1 MNKLTELKKILW
13 QKADPR
19 QAEIYKRF
27 FKTGRGEYGEG
38 DIFLGIT
45 VPVLRKISR
54 QFRSMTQ
61 NDVIKLLRGKI
72 HEERFMALILL
83 VYQYQKQPEKQKSIF
98 EAYLD
103 NTPCVNNWDL
113 VDSSAPQIVGRYC
126 FRHNNTRTLER
137 LAKSPLLWDRRIG
150 MLATLFFIR
159 QGDVD
164 PTLKLAGMLVNDQHD
179 LMHKAVGWMLRE
191 AAKKDPAL
199 IKDFLNLHISSMPR
213 TMLRY
218 AIEKFPEPE
227 KRQFLTRPRIKT
239 SQPTLNF

>member
-1 MNKLTELKKILW
+1 MHELPELKKILR
-13 QKADPR
+13 QKANP
-19 QAEIYKRF
+19 QKAEVYQRF

-45 VPVLRKISR
+45 VPELRQTTKS
-54 QFRSMTQ
+54 FRHLAL

-72 HEERFMALILL
+72 HEERFTALVLL
-83 VYQYQKQPEKQKSIF
+83 VYQYQTQPDNQKKIF

-103 NTPCVNNWDL
+103 HTTCVNNWDL
-113 VDSSAPQIVGRYC
+113 VDTSAPQIVGHYC
-126 FRHNNTRTLER
+126 FKRNDTRTLEK

-159 QGDVD
+159 QGDID
-164 PTLKLAGMLVNDQHD
+164 ATLKLADMLVNDQHD

-191 AAKKDPAL
+191 AAKKEPEA
-199 IKDFLNLHISSMPR
+199 IKNFLQVHASTMPR

-218 AIEKFPEPE
+218 AIEKFPEKE
-227 KRQFLTRPRIKT
+227 RKQY
-239 SQPTLNF
+239 LNKA